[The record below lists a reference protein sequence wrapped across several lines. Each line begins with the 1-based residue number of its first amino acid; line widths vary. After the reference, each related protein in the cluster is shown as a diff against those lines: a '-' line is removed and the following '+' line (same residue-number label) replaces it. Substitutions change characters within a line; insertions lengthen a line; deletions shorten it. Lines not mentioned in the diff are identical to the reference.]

1 MKVRQAVDAIKERK
15 IYFIIAIAIFI
26 LDFVSKYFVDKYM
39 IDDPIK
45 PIIGNL
51 LIFVFTKN
59 YGVAFGM
66 LNNLP
71 PAITSIV
78 EILIPTIVGIAIV
91 LISVFICSLDM
102 KKSKISL
109 ISFSFILGGAIG
121 NFVDRLMRG
130 YVTDFINMGFNEQ
143 IRFNYNY
150 NIADAFITIGVFMM
164 MIAII
169 FLKEDISSDNAA
181 KKDNSKNTQNAN
193 DDNK

>member
-1 MKVRQAVDAIKERK
+1 MKVKQALASIKEHK
-15 IYFIIAIAIFI
+15 IYFIIAVAIFV
-26 LDFVSKYFVDKYM
+26 LDFVSKLLIDKYM

-51 LIFVFTKN
+51 LVFVFTKN

-71 PAITSIV
+71 PAVSTIV
-78 EILIPTIVGIAIV
+78 EVLIPVVVGFAIV
-91 LISVFICSLDM
+91 LISVFICSLDI
-102 KKSKISL
+102 KKNGLSL

-130 YVTDFINMGFNEQ
+130 YVTDFINMGLTEN

-150 NIADAFITIGVFMM
+150 NIADAFITVGVFLMI
-164 MIAII
+164 IAII
-169 FLKEDISSDNAA
+169 FLKEDISNDSKDSNTRNSDNKA
-181 KKDNSKNTQNAN
+181 
-193 DDNK
+193 